1 MCWAAPRAES
11 GYGEAVKA
19 GETTIKDLL
28 EGDKLY
34 VVPLYQRRYAWDRE
48 DWAQLWRAVQRQYE
62 YVTTDTGTAHFIGS
76 VVIAHRQ
83 GFPTDAP
90 NYDVIDGQQRLTT
103 LLILLAA
110 VRDSLQ
116 EDDRSR
122 QRADS
127 FIKNSFESGEF
138 VFKVRPGDDDRKQF
152 NLIAD
157 GEPAQSHGLI
167 LSAYLYFSERI
178 AELAAKS
185 DLDGAALV
193 RAATS
198 RLEVVQILTGPDDNA
213 HRIFQTLNSTGKE
226 LTAVDLLRNH
236 FFMLLPT
243 RVTSAYEDLWRPLSQ
258 SVGDLFQTFLWTDL
272 VTRRGLESVPNRS
285 DRIYAEWQAI
295 LEPMAGDELA
305 VLEELKRLHDRGL
318 AYMRMRTAA
327 TGESSIDARLTR
339 LNEWGVAV
347 HHPLT
352 FAVMEK
358 WRARASDNVRSTRA
372 LEYIESF
379 LVRRMLAGVPTNN
392 LNRIFTT
399 SVGQLHLEEYASE
412 DVDVAVHR
420 ILSQPGKYW
429 PSDEALISDGLTIPF
444 YERQRSTQRQFIL
457 RRIEEAFAGKYAPN
471 WNQCHFTIEHVMPQ
485 VLTGEWIDFLKQS
498 GEGDPLD
505 MHVRLRHSIGNLTL
519 TCENPELGQMSLAQ
533 KQRVYANDIMKM
545 NDDVAALDSWGEKQ
559 ILDRG
564 RLLLSR
570 ASEIWSAPLG
580 SQKLDDYALAT
591 EMRTTIAAMPKG
603 RWIDV
608 STLAD
613 YLDADPDALERS
625 IPLLDTTT
633 SAVIL
638 RSDGNLRAGLSSSEK
653 ESAVEL
659 LIEGGVIETAEAL
672 PASQETKATT
682 GELEAQDSQ

>member
-1 MCWAAPRAES
+1 M
-11 GYGEAVKA
+11 KA

-48 DWAQLWRAVQRQYE
+48 DWAQLWRAVTRQYE
-62 YVTTDTGTAHFIGS
+62 CVISGNGTAHFIGS

-90 NYDVIDGQQRLTT
+90 NFDVIDGQQRLTT
-103 LLILLAA
+103 LLILLASI
-110 VRDSLQ
+110 RDMLSP
-116 EDDRSR
+116 DDKSH

-127 FIKNSFESGEF
+127 FLKNSFETGEF
-138 VFKVRPGDDDRKQF
+138 VHKLRPGDDDRKQF
-152 NLIAD
+152 NLIVD
-157 GEPAQSHGLI
+157 GSPTESHGLI
-167 LSAYLYFSERI
+167 RSAYTYFTERI
-178 AELAAKS
+178 AALSVAS
-185 DLDGAALV
+185 PVDGAALV

-198 RLEVVQILTGPDDNA
+198 RLEVVQILTAPEDNA

-236 FFMLLPT
+236 FFMLLP
-243 RVTSAYEDLWRPLSQ
+243 RQVTTAYEGLWRPLSQ
-258 SVGDLFQTFLWTDL
+258 ELGDLFPSFLWTDL
-272 VTRRGLESVPNRS
+272 VTRRGLESVPNRN

-295 LEPMAGDELA
+295 LEPRAGDEDS
-305 VLEELKRLHDRGL
+305 VLEELSRLHDRGQ
-318 AYMRMRTAA
+318 AYMRMRTAS

-352 FAVMEK
+352 FAVMER
-358 WRARASDNVRSTRA
+358 WRARTADSTRTIRA

-399 SVGQLHLEEYASE
+399 SVGQLHLDEYASQ

-429 PSDEALISDGLTIPF
+429 PSDEALLNDGLTIPF

-471 WNQCHFTIEHVMPQ
+471 WGHCNFTIEHVMPQ
-485 VLTGEWIDFLKQS
+485 VLTGEWIDFLKDA
-498 GEGDPLD
+498 GEEDPVD
-505 MHVRLRHSIGNLTL
+505 MHARLRHSIGNLTL
-519 TCENPELGQMSLAQ
+519 TCENPELGQMSLAAKQ
-533 KQRVYANDIMKM
+533 KVYANDIMKM
-545 NDDVAALDSWGEKQ
+545 NDDVAELESWGELE
-559 ILDRG
+559 ILNRG

-570 ASEIWSAPLG
+570 ASEVWSAPLG

-591 EMRTTIAAMPKG
+591 EMRTIIQAMPKG
-603 RWIDV
+603 RWIDIG
-608 STLAD
+608 TLAD
-613 YLDADPDALERS
+613 YLDADPETLERAT
-625 IPLLDTTT
+625 PLLDIGT
-633 SAVIL
+633 SAQIL
-638 RSDGNLRAGLSSSEK
+638 TGDGNLRDTLSPSERT
-653 ESAVEL
+653 AVIEL
-659 LIEGGVIETAEAL
+659 LIESGVIETAEGL
-672 PASQETKATT
+672 PALLETKVTT
-682 GELEAQDSQ
+682 GELETQDGQ